1 MECVSQVVV
10 REQLVQVVDGAKE
23 VELDIR
29 DSVVKWEAKG
39 LVQVMVGRWEVPE
52 SDEIGM
58 DSDPQ

>member
-1 MECVSQVVV
+1 MCFTGCGAGA
-10 REQLVQVVDGAKE
+10 QVVDGAKE